1 VRRVLG
7 IPSGTVLLIHPLLGI
22 CTPLAIRQLDRL
34 IRHDVLQR
42 DGSANLLSGE

>member
-1 VRRVLG
+1 MRRVLG
-7 IPSGTVLLIHPLLGI
+7 NPSGTVLPTHPLLDI

-34 IRHDVLQR
+34 IRHDNLQR